1 MSNIVLQP
9 NASGTGNITIATPNT
24 NTDRTLN
31 IPDAAGDIVT
41 TGDTG
46 SVSGTMLAADSVDG
60 AKISG
65 NAFMTDLW
73 FLTADAT
80 MSASST
86 RLGFDD
92 GTSWTQATEA
102 SHSGFAYGTLGT
114 NKMSVSSDVFTF
126 PTTGVY
132 RIDYNISCVADGAD
146 VAIRADINTTIDNT
160 SFLDTAKTT
169 LFHTAANQLLSGY
182 CSYIFRC
189 SNTSTHKVRFTLDS
203 ATGAKAEGGGLGTG
217 GINPMATYVMFQRLG
232 D

>member
-31 IPDAAGDIVT
+31 IPDARTILLQLVT
-41 TGDTG
+41 LEVLVELQRNLQT
-46 SVSGTMLAADSVDG
+46 SVDG
-60 AKISG
+60 AKISD

-73 FLTADAT
+73 FLTSDAT
-80 MSASST
+80 MSGSST
-86 RLGFDD
+86 RLGFND

-146 VAIRADINTTIDNT
+146 VAIRADINTTIDNS

-169 LFHTAANQLLSGY
+169 LFHSAANQLLSGY

-203 ATGAKAEGGGLGTG
+203 ATG
-217 GINPMATYVMFQRLG
+217 NRHS
-232 D
+232 